1 MPAPFPEP
9 LGRGGDRGWGGCFCE
24 GFCKGDTKLGEF
36 GIVDHLQLLPFIDDT
51 SEELPAR
58 HHQVQHQSKG
68 EDVHLH
74 REEGRK
80 PSHHASNY

>member
-1 MPAPFPEP
+1 MPAPFQEP
-9 LGRGGDRGWGGCFCE
+9 LGRGGDGGGGLVVCE
-24 GFCKGDTKLGEF
+24 GLGKADAKLGEV

-58 HHQVQHQSKG
+58 HHHMQHQSKG

-74 REEGRK
+74 REEGET
-80 PSHHASNY
+80 PHNMH